1 MTKEMQRFGKGMAFL
16 SPWLFGFLVF
26 TLFPLGMSLYYSF
39 HKYNEMQP
47 PRFTGMDNYAN
58 MMHDATFWKAA
69 GNTFTFG
76 AMSIPAGLLVSLG
89 LALLLN
95 ARIPGQMIWRA
106 VIFMPS
112 LMPVV
117 ASAMIWMWLLN
128 SKLGLINVVLWEGL
142 RINGP
147 AWLAN
152 PRWVMPA
159 LTMMS
164 VWGVG
169 NAVVIYLA
177 GLQSVPRE
185 LYEAAELD
193 GAGIFGRLWH
203 VTLPM
208 LSPVI
213 FYNLVI
219 GIIGT
224 FQYFDMPY
232 IMSNIGLG
240 PDNSAYLMS
249 SYIYDNSFRYLRMG
263 YASALAWILLL
274 IIFAL
279 TALAFA
285 TSKRWVHYQGK

>member
-1 MTKEMQRFGKGMAFL
+1 MTKEMGRFGKGMAFL
-16 SPWLFGFLVF
+16 SPWLIGFVVF
-26 TLFPLGMSLYYSF
+26 TLFPVGMSLYYSF
-39 HKYNEMQP
+39 HKYNELQP
-47 PRFTGMDNYAN
+47 PRFIGLENYSN
-58 MMHDATFWKAA
+58 LLHDATFWQAA
-69 GNTFTFG
+69 GNTFTFA
-76 AMSIPAGLLVSLG
+76 AMTIPAGLLVSLG

-95 ARIPGQMIWRA
+95 VRVPGQAVWRA
-106 VIFMPS
+106 IIFMPS

-128 SKLGLINVVLWEGL
+128 NKLGLINVLLGTL
-142 RINGP
+142 HINGP
-147 AWLAN
+147 NWLGD

-159 LTMMS
+159 LTLMS

-177 GLQSVPRE
+177 GLQDVPKE

-193 GAGIFGRLWH
+193 GAGVFGRLRH

-219 GIIGT
+219 SIIGT

-240 PDNSAYLMS
+240 PDNSAYLLS
-249 SYIYDNSFRYLRMG
+249 SQIYDNAFRYLTMG
-263 YASALAWILLL
+263 YASAIAWILLL
-274 IIFAL
+274 IIMAL
-279 TALAFA
+279 TGLAFW
-285 TSKRWVHYQGK
+285 TSKRWVYYQGK

>member
-1 MTKEMQRFGKGMAFL
+1 MTKEMGRFGKGMAFL

-26 TLFPLGMSLYYSF
+26 TLFPLAMSLYYSF
-39 HKYNEMQP
+39 HQYNEMQP
-47 PRFTGMDNYAN
+47 PRFAGLDNYAN
-58 MMHDATFWKAA
+58 LMRDATFWQAA
-69 GNTFTFG
+69 GNTFTYG

-95 ARIPGQMIWRA
+95 ARIPGQMAWRA
-106 VIFMPS
+106 IIFMPS

-117 ASAMIWMWLLN
+117 ASAMVWMWLLN
-128 SKLGLINVVLWEGL
+128 SKLGLINVILGNLGIE
-142 RINGP
+142 GP

-177 GLQSVPRE
+177 GLQSVPRD

-193 GAGIFGRLWH
+193 GAGVLGRLWH

-219 GIIGT
+219 SIIGT

-240 PDNSAYLMS
+240 PDNSAYLLS
-249 SYIYDNSFRYLRMG
+249 SYIYDNAFRYLRMG

-274 IIFAL
+274 IIMAL